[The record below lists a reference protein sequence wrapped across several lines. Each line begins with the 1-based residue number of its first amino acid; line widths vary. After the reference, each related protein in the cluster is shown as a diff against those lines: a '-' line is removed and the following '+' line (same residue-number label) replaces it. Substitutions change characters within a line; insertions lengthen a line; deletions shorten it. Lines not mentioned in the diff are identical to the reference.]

1 MGRVRIT
8 SVAAALTA
16 AVCVGAVST
25 PAFAQSQRFAGN
37 VTGCFFT
44 TSTAPGNCSGLSST
58 FSNLTYTGSTFD
70 AQSNPADGLFTLG
83 ASSGTGPGGSNFN
96 DLGSFT
102 LKDGQTNYT
111 GQKFALFLNFTQP
124 TQTSGNNQY
133 TAMLTGNLSGTT
145 SGNVFIDF
153 VNNSHNFTFANGST
167 LNFAV
172 NDLSL
177 NDQTAGSTGSTV
189 AVTGQ
194 GFATGST
201 VPEPSSMAL
210 LATGLVGL
218 VPMVRRKVR
227 R

>member
-1 MGRVRIT
+1 MGRVHFK

-16 AVCVGAVST
+16 AVCMGAVST
-25 PAFAQSQRFAGN
+25 PAFAQTQFAGYVN
-37 VTGCFFT
+37 GCFFT
-44 TSTAPGNCSGLSST
+44 TSTAPTNCSGLSSS
-58 FSNLTYTGSTFD
+58 FSSLTYTGSTFN

-83 ASSGTGPGGSNFN
+83 ANAGSGTGGSNFN
-96 DLGSFT
+96 NLGSFT
-102 LKDGQTNYT
+102 LKDGETNYT

-124 TQTSGNNQY
+124 TGVSGNNQY
-133 TAMLTGNLSGTT
+133 TAMLMGNLSGTT
-145 SGNVFIDF
+145 SGNVFVDF
-153 VNNSHNFTFANGST
+153 VNNSHSFTFANGTT

-177 NDQTAGSTGSTV
+177 NDQTTGSTGSTV

-194 GFATGST
+194 GFATSST

-218 VPMVRRKVR
+218 VPMVRRKAR

>member
-1 MGRVRIT
+1 MGRVRIR

-16 AVCVGAVST
+16 AACMGVVST
-25 PAFAQSQRFAGN
+25 PAFAQARFMGN
-37 VTGCFFT
+37 VNGCFFT
-44 TSTAPGNCSGLSST
+44 SATPTSCTGNTSTFGG
-58 FSNLTYTGSTFD
+58 LTYTGSTFD
-70 AQSNPADGLFTLG
+70 ATSNAADGLFVL
-83 ASSGTGPGGSNFN
+83 GSNSTAPNFN
-96 DLGSFT
+96 NLGSFT
-102 LKDGQTNYT
+102 LKDGNTNYT
-111 GQKFALFLNFTQP
+111 GQKFALFMNFTNP
-124 TQTSGNNQY
+124 TRTSGDNLY
-133 TAMLTGNLSGTT
+133 TAMLTGNLSNSS

-153 VNNSHNFTFANGST
+153 VNTTRPFTFSNGST

-177 NDQTAGSTGSTV
+177 NDQTSGSTGSTV